1 MHPDISVQVV
11 TSIIEALC
19 KVQSI
24 SKSDLLAAVPSN
36 CHGQFAL
43 DDEVDWH
50 SVIELMEWADVTYNV
65 DWKKVGAEFNILSKM
80 PRVKKMLQ
88 HCATM
93 KFAYCLAVKWI
104 EQSCHQVLKTVKF
117 ETSSNNVIY
126 YSMDIVEGFKH
137 CKPLIQFTA
146 GLLESLPVKLFS
158 IAPAAIELNYTKHG
172 VNFII
177 TMAENLSPWAW
188 LSLRFKAVFT
198 IQSLFQELEISQ
210 TEINEKNRLLLAKS
224 DELKSLIENSPDGVL
239 IVQQNVIV
247 YVNQRMLQYLKYN
260 SRADL
265 IGRTI
270 FEKIIPPES
279 VEFAKAQMEK
289 LNSNERLISPL
300 MEFETLTRIPGER
313 FSCETTA
320 VPVTYNGVKSMAV
333 TFRDLSDRKKL
344 QAHMMTTDRMVAL
357 GQLAAGVG
365 HEINNPLCYVMMNI
379 ELLID
384 QLKENKV
391 AIYDK
396 QVSTI
401 QKGLER
407 IKTVV
412 GDLKTVSRGTTDEA
426 VTHVDINSVIESV
439 LSMAQNE
446 IQHRAIL
453 KYSPTITEP
462 IWIDETRLAQVL
474 LNIIINAAHSIPVG
488 HADLNVIEVKTY
500 TNESDHVVAEIKDSG
515 CGMSED
521 VRKRIFEP
529 FYTTK
534 PMGSGTGL
542 GLAICQS
549 IVNQFHGAMT
559 VESSEG
565 KGTVFRVSFPAATEK
580 ISELFTDAPSEIIP
594 ESLGQVMLID
604 DDEELLEVLQE
615 VVSIRHDCV
624 GFINARAA
632 LDVLK
637 DNKTF
642 DCIICDLMMPK
653 MSGLQ
658 FHKAIAEHA
667 PYYLNRII
675 FLTGGSFTA
684 ETDIFIKSP
693 DIVYCEKPVDTRALL
708 GAIQKRVAAA
718 KMDLISSLKKA
729 G

>member
-19 KVQSI
+19 KVHSI
-24 SKSDLLAAVPSN
+24 SKSDMLLAAPSN
-36 CHGQFAL
+36 CRSLFAL
-43 DDEVDWH
+43 DRAIDWH
-50 SVIELMEWADVTYNV
+50 CVIEFMEWADVNYSV
-65 DWKKVGAEFNILSKM
+65 DWKKVGAEFNISSKM

-93 KFAYCLAVKWI
+93 KFAYWLAARWI
-104 EQSCHQVLKTVKF
+104 EQSCYQVLKTVKF
-117 ETSSNNVIY
+117 ETSSNNIIY
-126 YSMDIVEGFKH
+126 YNLEIVEGFKH

-146 GLLESLPVKLFS
+146 GLLESLPIKLFS
-158 IAPAAIELNYTKHG
+158 IAPAAIEINYTKNG

-177 TMAENLSPWAW
+177 TTAENLSLWTW
-188 LSLRFKAVFT
+188 LRLRFKAVFS
-198 IQSLFQELEISQ
+198 IQSLFQELEIRQ
-210 TEINEKNRLLLAKS
+210 AEINEKNRLLLAKS
-224 DELKSLIENSPDGVL
+224 DEFKSLIENSPDGVL

-247 YVNQRMLQYLKYN
+247 YVNPRMLQYLKY
-260 SRADL
+260 SSCDEL
-265 IGRTI
+265 IGQTI
-270 FEKIIPPES
+270 FEKIVPPELI
-279 VEFAKAQMEK
+279 EFAKTEMQK
-289 LNSNERLISPL
+289 LNSEGSLVSPL

-313 FSCETTA
+313 FACETTA
-320 VPVTYNGVKSMAV
+320 VPINFNGVKSMAV

-365 HEINNPLCYVMMNI
+365 HEINNPLCYVMMNVQ
-379 ELLID
+379 LLIE
-384 QLKENKV
+384 QLKENNLT
-391 AIYDK
+391 AYDRP
-396 QVSTI
+396 VLTI

-426 VTHVDINSVIESV
+426 VTHVDMNSVMESV

-453 KYSPTITEP
+453 KYSPTLTEP

-474 LNIIINAAHSIPVG
+474 LNILINAAHSIPAG
-488 HADLNVIEVKTY
+488 HADLNIIEVKTY
-500 TNESDHVVAEIKDSG
+500 MNDADYVVAEIKDSG

-521 VRKRIFEP
+521 VLKRIFEP

-549 IVNQFHGAMT
+549 IVNQFHGAIT
-559 VESSEG
+559 VESLEG
-565 KGTVFRVSFPAATEK
+565 MGTIFRVSFPPAKPEILENVPDIPSAAV
-580 ISELFTDAPSEIIP
+580 S
-594 ESLGQVMLID
+594 ESLGQVMIID

-615 VVSIRHDCV
+615 VVSIKHDCV
-624 GFINARAA
+624 GFTNPRAA

-637 DNKTF
+637 NNQTF

-658 FHKAIAEHA
+658 FHKTIAEHA
-667 PYYLNRII
+667 PHYLNRII

-684 ETDIFIKSP
+684 ETDAFLKSP
-693 DIVYCEKPVDTRALL
+693 EIVYCEKPVDTRVLL
-708 GAIQKRVAAA
+708 GAIQKRIAAA
-718 KMDLISSLKKA
+718 KTDSSTLLKKA